1 MLTADLPVFFK
12 PSLVSNVIYPD
23 DSEKMA
29 SELAFELI
37 GFFLNLLKKFNSWK
51 PPSPL
56 AFALSFLLE
65 DE

>member
-29 SELAFELI
+29 SELAFERI

-51 PPSPL
+51 PPSP
-56 AFALSFLLE
+56 
-65 DE
+65 